1 MLEPKETFMYPHVT
15 QFETRRLDFERQLQS
30 ISQIDTDQSATE
42 ILESRSQWSRNG
54 PRRYKLAVLTWG
66 AAYAVIT
73 LILEVL
79 GPTMASWPLE
89 VRTLVLSLLMVASLT
104 WLVMPA
110 VTRVFRRWLYPA
122 A

>member
-1 MLEPKETFMYPHVT
+1 MLEPKETFMYPHVM
-15 QFETRRLDFERQLQS
+15 QIETRRLEFERQLQS
-30 ISQIDTDQSATE
+30 ISHIDADEPAIREPT
-42 ILESRSQWSRNG
+42 SQWSRNG
-54 PRRYKLAVLTWG
+54 PRRYKLALLTWG

-89 VRTLVLSLLMVASLT
+89 VRTLVLSVLMVASLT

-110 VTRVFRRWLYPA
+110 VTRLFRRWLYPA
-122 A
+122 G

>member
-1 MLEPKETFMYPHVT
+1 MYPHAT

-30 ISQIDTDQSATE
+30 ISHNDADQPATA
-42 ILESRSQWSRNG
+42 ILKPTSQWSRNG
-54 PRRYKLAVLTWG
+54 PRRYRLAVLTWG

-73 LILEVL
+73 LILELL

-89 VRTLVLSLLMVASLT
+89 VRTLVLSALMVAALT

-110 VTRVFRRWLYPA
+110 VTRLFRRWLNPA